1 MELASAGDL
10 FSFLRSHGD
19 FLDDEHSRVIA
30 LQIVLAIEYI
40 HSKGIAHRDIKPENI
55 LVINR
60 EFGGRVVLTDFGFAR
75 YQGECKNTSRRM
87 KSMVGTPGYYA
98 P

>member
-10 FSFLRSHGD
+10 FSYLRSKGEYLADHHG
-19 FLDDEHSRVIA
+19 RVIA

-55 LVINR
+55 LVINT

-75 YQGECKNTSRRM
+75 YQGEGKNTSGRM
-87 KSMVGTPGYYA
+87 NSVVGTPGYIA